1 MMFDLVVSKDYKK
14 NDARES
20 DRINGLGKGNFDLQ
34 SSKCKIYRKDVG
46 TSGVEETDRGWNS
59 ERADWGTVV
68 T

>member
-1 MMFDLVVSKDYKK
+1 MFDLVVSKDYKK

-46 TSGVEETDRGWNS
+46 TSGVEETDRG
-59 ERADWGTVV
+59 
-68 T
+68 